1 MNVIQDAFQIMLDK
15 AIEITVDDYVNM
27 KLLFISQSSADE
39 NGVYWTVWEDTQT
52 ETIYKIKTYT
62 L

>member
-1 MNVIQDAFQIMLDK
+1 MHVIQDAFQIMLDK

-27 KLLFISQSSADE
+27 KLLFISQSAADE
-39 NGVYWTVWEDTQT
+39 NGVYWTLWEDTQT
-52 ETIYKIKTYT
+52 ETMYKIKTYI

>member
-1 MNVIQDAFQIMLDK
+1 MHIQEAFETILDK

-39 NGVYWTVWEDTQT
+39 NGMYWTVWEDIQT
-52 ETIYKIKTYT
+52 ETIYKIKTFQ

>member
-1 MNVIQDAFQIMLDK
+1 MHIQDAFEIMLDK

-39 NGVYWTVWEDTQT
+39 NGMYWTVWEDTQT
-52 ETIYKIKTYT
+52 EAIYKIKTFQ

>member
-1 MNVIQDAFQIMLDK
+1 MLDK

-39 NGVYWTVWEDTQT
+39 NGVYWTVWEDAQT
-52 ETIYKIKTYT
+52 ETIYKIKTYS

>member
-1 MNVIQDAFQIMLDK
+1 MHIQDAFEIMLDK

-39 NGVYWTVWEDTQT
+39 NGVYWTVWEDAQT
-52 ETIYKIKTYT
+52 ETIYKIKTYS

>member
-1 MNVIQDAFQIMLDK
+1 MHIQDAFEIMLDK

-39 NGVYWTVWEDTQT
+39 NGMYWTVWEDAQT
-52 ETIYKIKTYT
+52 ETIYKIKTYS